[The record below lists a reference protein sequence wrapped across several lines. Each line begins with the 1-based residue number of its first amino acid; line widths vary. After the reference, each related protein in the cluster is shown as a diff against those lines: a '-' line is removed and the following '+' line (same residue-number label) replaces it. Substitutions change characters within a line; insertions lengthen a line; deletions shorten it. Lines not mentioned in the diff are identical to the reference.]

1 MILQDAFQDNGYT
14 DLLAGYEYS
23 KREKLAQEY
32 GFHLEDFFDSEKEQP
47 KELLGI
53 FISKQRDDLFFLLK
67 ADSDINQLC
76 DDWDNQI
83 RVFTIMNRK
92 SRAFQKFQYN
102 IVQLI
107 VYTGDEPDGDIQ
119 GNLLMSRKILIKGT
133 QIDDARIV
141 VDDTNAV
148 DLPFHMIPAEASA
161 QDLNWVK
168 QQQELRQ
175 LLPDTL
181 DLWNTMIQ
189 KRKQVNRSSSA
200 KKQPTHYT
208 GTEFND
214 IKEWLER

>member
-1 MILQDAFQDNGYT
+1 MILQDIFQKNGYT
-14 DLLAGYEYS
+14 DILARYQPSE
-23 KREKLAQEY
+23 REAFAQEY
-32 GFHLEDFFDSEKEQP
+32 GFHLDYFFDSGEKQP
-47 KELLGI
+47 TKLLGI
-53 FISKQRDDLFFLLK
+53 FLSKERDDLFFLLK

-76 DDWDNQI
+76 DNLDNQI

-107 VYTGDEPDGDIQ
+107 VYSGDEPVGDIQ

-133 QIDDARIV
+133 QIDDTRII